1 MDQKK
6 IGALIAAMRKEKG
19 LTQKELGQR
28 LHVSDRAVSKWER
41 GLNLPDAA
49 QFEPLCQELDL
60 TLTELLRGERE
71 DAAAPD
77 MEQLLSDAME
87 LAKRKEQ
94 EAWRRLTIR
103 QTLLAL
109 FLAALFFLGHWGMEQ
124 VRERQ
129 HQAQDY
135 VMPQVT
141 LWGRT
146 GDQSIVIEPRY
157 GGHRVPS
164 SWSDHISQA
173 DLRITFP
180 RDDLVIQDLPR
191 VDGATYSSLRLGL
204 EFDKPGMELKILRW
218 PDEVIGTP
226 VTLEDGEEVEWSEA
240 RRFGLM
246 EDFAWACTFA
256 IEPGYAYS
264 QVFFWGDGY
273 YMEYPFRVI

>member
-1 MDQKK
+1 VDNQK
-6 IGALIAAMRKEKG
+6 IGKFIAAVRKEKG

-28 LHVSDRAVSKWER
+28 LRVSDRAVSKWER
-41 GLNLPDAA
+41 GLNLPDASL
-49 QFEPLCQELDL
+49 FEPLCRELDL
-60 TLTELLRGERE
+60 TLAELIRGERE
-71 DAAAPD
+71 ETAAQD

-87 LAKRKEQ
+87 LAKRKER
-94 EAWRRLTIR
+94 EAERRLVIR
-103 QTLLAL
+103 QAVLLL
-109 FLAALFFLGHWGMEQ
+109 FLAALFFLGRWGMEQ

-135 VMPQVT
+135 VMPKVT

-146 GDQSIVIEPRY
+146 GDQNIVIEPRY

-191 VDGATYSSLRLGL
+191 VDGATYAYLYLGL
-204 EFDKPGMELKILRW
+204 AFEKPGMELKVLRW

-226 VTLEDGEEVEWSEA
+226 VTLEDGEEVE
-240 RRFGLM
+240 RREVRTFGPL
-246 EDFAWACTFA
+246 EDCVWACTFD

-264 QVFFWGDGY
+264 PVFFWGDGY